1 MSLEYELS
9 EDSFINTATTE
20 QQKNAVINQLIRAVL
35 NGGSGNGDLAALEGR
50 VGTLENQ
57 VDSLDGRVDA
67 LESAAGGD
75 DDEGGG
81 G

>member
-1 MSLEYELS
+1 MGLDYEMNS
-9 EDSFINTATTE
+9 DT
-20 QQKNAVINQLIRAVL
+20 
-35 NGGSGNGDLAALEGR
+35 R
-50 VGTLENQ
+50 VGTETTDSQKNSALNALISATLGLIQ
-57 VDSLDGRVDA
+57 AVDDLKDRVDA